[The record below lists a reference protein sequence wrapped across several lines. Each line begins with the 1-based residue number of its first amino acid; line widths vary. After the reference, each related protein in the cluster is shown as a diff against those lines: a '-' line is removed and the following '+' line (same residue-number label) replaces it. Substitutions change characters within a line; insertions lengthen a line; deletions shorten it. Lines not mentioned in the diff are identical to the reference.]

1 MIFALFSLPNNL
13 FCANNVRRIYILV
26 NCLGLIGLREAAM
39 SVDFDPSTRT
49 AQYVLIL
56 NDFGT
61 ELSPPKPLE

>member
-1 MIFALFSLPNNL
+1 M
-13 FCANNVRRIYILV
+13 
-26 NCLGLIGLREAAM
+26 NCLGLIGLTEAAM

-49 AQYVLIL
+49 DQYVLIL